1 MRAVRFDEY
10 GGIEVLKVVDV
21 PRPAPGAGQVLVQ
34 VKAAGINPG
43 EAKIRAGLLHSRWP
57 ATFPSG
63 QGSDLAGIVSG
74 TGPGVTSFSAGDEVI
89 GWTDNR
95 ASQAEYV
102 VVGARG
108 VRGDG
113 VPPGE
118 SAEHLTAKPAGV
130 PWEVA
135 GALFV
140 AGATAYAAVRA
151 VGLTEGDTVVVSG
164 AAGGVGSLAVQ
175 LARRAGATVIGL
187 ASKANHHWLAGH
199 GVIPVSYGEGVA
211 DRIRQA
217 AGQVDAFIDT
227 FGAEYVEVALELGV
241 EPSRI
246 NTVANFEAVARF
258 GVKAEASAAGASA
271 SVLAELAGLIAAGE
285 LEVPIAATFPLDQ
298 VQDAYRRLAEGH
310 ILGKIVL
317 LP

>member
-1 MRAVRFDEY
+1 VKAVRFDEY
-10 GGIEVLKVVDV
+10 GGIDVLKVVDV
-21 PRPAPGAGQVLVQ
+21 PRPVPGAGQILVQ

-43 EAKIRAGLLHSRWP
+43 EAKIRQGLLHARWP

-63 QGSDLAGIVSG
+63 QGSDLAGIVAEAG
-74 TGPGVTSFSAGDEVI
+74 LGVTSFPAGEEVI

-102 VVGARG
+102 VV
-108 VRGDG
+108 
-113 VPPGE
+113 E
-118 SAEHLTAKPAGV
+118 EQHLTAKPADV

-151 VGLTEGDTVVVSG
+151 VSLAEGDTVVVSG
-164 AAGGVGSLAVQ
+164 AAGGVGSIAVQ
-175 LARRAGATVIGL
+175 LARRADATVIGL
-187 ASKANHHWLAGH
+187 ASEAHHPWLAGH
-199 GVIPVSYGEGVA
+199 GVIPVSYGGGVA
-211 DRIRQA
+211 DRIRHA
-217 AGQVDAFIDT
+217 AGRVNAFIDT
-227 FGAEYVEVALELGV
+227 FGAEYVELALELGI

-246 NTVANFEAVARF
+246 DTIANFGAVARY
-258 GVKAEASAAGASA
+258 GVKAEGNAAGASA
-271 SVLAELAGLIAAGE
+271 SVLAELAGLIADGQ
-285 LEVPIAATFPLDQ
+285 LEIPIAATFPLDQ

>member
-1 MRAVRFDEY
+1 MKAVRFDEY
-10 GGIEVLKVVDV
+10 GGVDVLKVVDV
-21 PRPAPGAGQVLVQ
+21 PRPAPGPGQVLVQ

-63 QGSDLAGIVSG
+63 QGSDLAGIVAE
-74 TGPGVTSFSAGDEVI
+74 TGPAVTGFSVGDEVI

-95 ASQAEYV
+95 ASQADYAAVE
-102 VVGARG
+102 
-108 VRGDG
+108 
-113 VPPGE
+113 E
-118 SAEHLTAKPAGV
+118 QHLTPKPAGV

-135 GALFV
+135 GALYV
-140 AGATAYAAVRA
+140 AGATAYATVRA
-151 VGLTEGDTVVVSG
+151 VDLIEGDTMVVSG
-164 AAGGVGSLAVQ
+164 AAGGVGSIAVQ

-187 ASKANHHWLAGH
+187 ASEDHHSWLAGH
-199 GVIPVSYGEGVA
+199 GVIQVAYGDQVA

-217 AGQVDAFIDT
+217 ADKVDALIDT
-227 FGAEYVEVALELGV
+227 FGAGYVQLALELGV

-246 NTVANFEAVARF
+246 DTIANFQAVQRY
-258 GVKAEASAAGASA
+258 GVKAEGNAAGASA
-271 SVLAELAGLIAAGE
+271 SVLAELAGLIADGQ
-285 LEVPIAATFPLDQ
+285 LEVPITATFPLDR

-310 ILGKIVL
+310 LLGKIVL